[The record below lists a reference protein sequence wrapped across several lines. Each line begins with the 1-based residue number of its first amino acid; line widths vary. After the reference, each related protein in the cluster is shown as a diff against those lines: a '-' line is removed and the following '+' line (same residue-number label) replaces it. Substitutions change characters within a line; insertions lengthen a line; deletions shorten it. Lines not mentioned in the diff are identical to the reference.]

1 MSINRYRNLKKY
13 ILGYTKKLTS
23 LVKIEVTRKRE
34 RQYPSGRKIN
44 APINSSGSL
53 RDSISFELKESD
65 DKKYSFRVKG
75 NSYAEI
81 IDKGRKSG
89 ENAPS
94 KADLVSWI
102 ERKKI
107 RLRDRSGRFVDMT
120 PQKIDLAARY
130 MVTSIRKLG
139 SPPTNFLQD
148 AMDVASKRLDNV
160 TLKTVLS
167 EDVANN
173 IEEILLDAG
182 FKKQGDEFTIQ

>member
-13 ILGYTKKLTS
+13 ILGYTKKLAS
-23 LVKIEVTRKRE
+23 LVKVEITRKRTRE
-34 RQYPSGRKIN
+34 YASGRKRTT
-44 APINSSGSL
+44 AINSSGSL
-53 RDSISFELKESD
+53 RDSISFELKGST

-81 IDKGRKSG
+81 VDRGRKSG
-89 ENAPS
+89 ENVPS

-120 PQKIDLAARY
+120 PKRIDLAARY
-130 MVTSIRKLG
+130 MVTSIRKFG

>member
-1 MSINRYRNLKKY
+1 
-13 ILGYTKKLTS
+13 
-23 LVKIEVTRKRE
+23 
-34 RQYPSGRKIN
+34 
-44 APINSSGSL
+44 
-53 RDSISFELKESD
+53 
-65 DKKYSFRVKG
+65 
-75 NSYAEI
+75 
-81 IDKGRKSG
+81 
-89 ENAPS
+89 
-94 KADLVSWI
+94 
-102 ERKKI
+102 
-107 RLRDRSGRFVDMT
+107 MT